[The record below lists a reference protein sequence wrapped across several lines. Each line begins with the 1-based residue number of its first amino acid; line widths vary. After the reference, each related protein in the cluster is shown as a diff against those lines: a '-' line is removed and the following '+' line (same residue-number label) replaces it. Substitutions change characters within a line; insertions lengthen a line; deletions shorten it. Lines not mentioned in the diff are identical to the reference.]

1 MKKTVFVCMV
11 LVAVVFAA
19 CKSTKTG
26 DEQVY
31 SPFDSTS
38 LDSTVNPGDDFFAW
52 VNNKWLESNP
62 IPADKASFGS
72 FHMLDD
78 NSLTTLRISME
89 KAAGANA
96 AKGTNT
102 QKVGDFW
109 FSGMDTVAIEKAGI
123 EPIKPWLEKIN
134 AISTADDM
142 IKTVAQMHRTYTFA
156 LFTNWVGQDDK
167 NSADVIMNMW
177 QGGLGLPEREYY
189 LAQDA
194 QSKQIRT
201 DYINHIKNVFVLMG
215 IDEAKATAN
224 ANTILTVE
232 TAMAKASMDQV
243 TMRDPNAIYHKMS
256 VEDFAKMT
264 PNINWNLYY
273 TELKTPEF

>member
-78 NSLTTLRISME
+78 NSLTTLQL
-89 KAAGANA
+89 KALTR
-96 AKGTNT
+96 K
-102 QKVGDFW
+102 KWV
-109 FSGMDTVAIEKAGI
+109 
-123 EPIKPWLEKIN
+123 
-134 AISTADDM
+134 
-142 IKTVAQMHRTYTFA
+142 TF
-156 LFTNWVGQDDK
+156 
-167 NSADVIMNMW
+167 
-177 QGGLGLPEREYY
+177 GLVVWIP
-189 LAQDA
+189 
-194 QSKQIRT
+194 
-201 DYINHIKNVFVLMG
+201 
-215 IDEAKATAN
+215 
-224 ANTILTVE
+224 
-232 TAMAKASMDQV
+232 
-243 TMRDPNAIYHKMS
+243 
-256 VEDFAKMT
+256 
-264 PNINWNLYY
+264 
-273 TELKTPEF
+273 